1 MFCSGGYNVEIGYL
15 WRWSYLKIPDGTW
28 PIKVKYSVRQN
39 SKQWRL
45 MGFFY
50 EMSKLRYNKSGQCQI
65 LQKLRHR
72 FWGKWY
78 SRRGSCPCSH
88 NRKWWGLSPDKYK
101 FCKWWQFIDLACMLR
116 YCGNHI
122 HSICNIQ
129 LFLNRIHGMFLK
141 GKMLGWDLVG
151 DFSFVCQ
158 ILSIDY
164 KN

>member
-1 MFCSGGYNVEIGYL
+1 
-15 WRWSYLKIPDGTW
+15 
-28 PIKVKYSVRQN
+28 
-39 SKQWRL
+39 
-45 MGFFY
+45 MGFFH

-116 YCGNHI
+116 HCGNHI

-129 LFLNRIHGMFLK
+129 LFLNQNTLTSKRNNVRLRFGWWFFLCLSDIINWLQK
-141 GKMLGWDLVG
+141 LKCNCFGSYFTFFMLLMKAP
-151 DFSFVCQ
+151 
-158 ILSIDY
+158 L
-164 KN
+164 